1 MLPCPLRSH
10 SQVAKERQVIRS
22 EVKVPSYLPCLRK
35 HLKYSAFLHNIR
47 FPIFQFQGSGQV
59 FSKSPLIWQGP
70 EPPSPPGCHPETPP
84 VFSGPPPEPLASP
97 QRLWN
102 PGRAGGAAPGS
113 GASSPSCRCH
123 ADNAVN
129 LPSNPSLQLLP
140 LPLLSCLC
148 LLGAPCE

>member
-1 MLPCPLRSH
+1 MP
-10 SQVAKERQVIRS
+10 VTYYV
-22 EVKVPSYLPCLRK
+22 LRK
-35 HLKYSAFLHNIR
+35 HLSSI
-47 FPIFQFQGSGQV
+47 QGSGQV
-59 FSKSPLIWQGP
+59 FSKSPLIWQVQ
-70 EPPSPPGCHPETPP
+70 SLLLPGCHPETPP

-123 ADNAVN
+123 DDNAGIN
-129 LPSNPSLQLLP
+129 LLQAPLSSSAS

-148 LLGAPCE
+148 LLGAPAVGFRAQGQDQAWVQRWGKRERQEEEKPRD